1 MQSGAACLP
10 IITTAARCCV
20 LTCAAATSQLRAS
33 IFVGASTAVGAALG
47 TTSALTSGDARRRS
61 MHSFMVAA
69 VVVMTSWTLAIAT
82 GGSKV
87 GWCRAGVSAQEIVG
101 ARDKYRIYCG
111 RVG

>member
-1 MQSGAACLP
+1 
-10 IITTAARCCV
+10 
-20 LTCAAATSQLRAS
+20 
-33 IFVGASTAVGAALG
+33 
-47 TTSALTSGDARRRS
+47 

>member
-1 MQSGAACLP
+1 MARRVESGAACLP

-61 MHSFMVAA
+61 MHSFMA
-69 VVVMTSWTLAIAT
+69 LC
-82 GGSKV
+82 GGDDELDS
-87 GWCRAGVSAQEIVG
+87 GDREGG
-101 ARDKYRIYCG
+101 G
-111 RVG
+111 